1 MNELYDVLKTSKTS
15 DFLIREEQTES
26 REAFF
31 IGQKLD
37 MSRAKKVT
45 HTFLTVF
52 VDSEDGKFRGSA
64 EKEIHQGISREE
76 MKQEIDQALFA
87 AQFVQNPW
95 YPIAEPSDAPAND
108 GMPDA
113 SRDLTSELVKLVQ
126 AMQEIK
132 SEEDSRVNSY
142 EIFVNQ
148 KQTRIR
154 NSRGVDVTFSGFD
167 CEIEVV
173 TNSRKDDHEIEIY
186 KDLRFSD
193 KSAEKIIAEVRGMF
207 HTGRQ
212 RLNAVPTRQNEHAD
226 VLLSGDAVGRFFQ
239 YFAMHTNASY
249 QYMGVAKT
257 KIGEAITG
265 ADADPLNIRLVPTL
279 DGSAKNAPYDETGM
293 PVAERV
299 LFENGICRSYWG
311 SLQHAHYIGMKDT
324 TSMNNMVVEGGSKT
338 LDELR
343 SMPHIEITD
352 FSAFDMDA
360 VSGTCG
366 GEIRLAYESGG
377 TTSHPTT
384 SGSLSARYD
393 DVLKNLTFSKET
405 QQLNN
410 RVVPCAV
417 LLRDVTVAGE

>member
-1 MNELYDVLKTSKTS
+1 
-15 DFLIREEQTES
+15 
-26 REAFF
+26 
-31 IGQKLD
+31 
-37 MSRAKKVT
+37 
-45 HTFLTVF
+45 
-52 VDSEDGKFRGSA
+52 
-64 EKEIHQGISREE
+64 
-76 MKQEIDQALFA
+76 
-87 AQFVQNPW
+87 
-95 YPIAEPSDAPAND
+95 
-108 GMPDA
+108 
-113 SRDLTSELVKLVQ
+113 
-126 AMQEIK
+126 
-132 SEEDSRVNSY
+132 
-142 EIFVNQ
+142 
-148 KQTRIR
+148 
-154 NSRGVDVTFSGFD
+154 
-167 CEIEVV
+167 
-173 TNSRKDDHEIEIY
+173 
-186 KDLRFSD
+186 
-193 KSAEKIIAEVRGMF
+193 
-207 HTGRQ
+207 
-212 RLNAVPTRQNEHAD
+212 
-226 VLLSGDAVGRFFQ
+226 
-239 YFAMHTNASY
+239 MHTNASY
-249 QYMGVAKT
+249 QYMGVAKA
-257 KIGEAITG
+257 KIGESITG

-366 GEIRLAYESGG
+366 GEIRLAYESDG

-405 QQLNN
+405 QQFNN

>member
-1 MNELYDVLKTSKTS
+1 MNELYDVLKTSKAS

-95 YPIAEPSDAPAND
+95 YPVAEPSDAQASAD
-108 GMPDA
+108 TADA
-113 SRDLTSELVKLVQ
+113 SRDLTAELVKLVQ

-132 SEEDSRVNSY
+132 AEEDSRVNSY

-148 KQTRIR
+148 KQTHIR

-226 VLLSGDAVGRFFQ
+226 VLLTGNAVGSFFQ

-249 QYMGVAKT
+249 QYM
-257 KIGEAITG
+257 
-265 ADADPLNIRLVPTL
+265 
-279 DGSAKNAPYDETGM
+279 
-293 PVAERV
+293 V
-299 LFENGICRSYWG
+299 LPAS
-311 SLQHAHYIGMKDT
+311 SLEQVRRFDLSSFKVISN
-324 TSMNNMVVEGGSKT
+324 TSQCQ
-338 LDELR
+338 
-343 SMPHIEITD
+343 
-352 FSAFDMDA
+352 A
-360 VSGTCG
+360 VQ
-366 GEIRLAYESGG
+366 I
-377 TTSHPTT
+377 
-384 SGSLSARYD
+384 D
-393 DVLKNLTFSKET
+393 KET
-405 QQLNN
+405 YLLAMYDKGEVILSKKVKFESDRRGLFILRINANGWKVYASDPTQRENIL
-410 RVVPCAV
+410 VVAV
-417 LLRDVTVAGE
+417 NGEKKEVKLPDGELKGTVIQIGNEFQ

>member
-1 MNELYDVLKTSKTS
+1 
-15 DFLIREEQTES
+15 
-26 REAFF
+26 
-31 IGQKLD
+31 
-37 MSRAKKVT
+37 
-45 HTFLTVF
+45 
-52 VDSEDGKFRGSA
+52 
-64 EKEIHQGISREE
+64 
-76 MKQEIDQALFA
+76 
-87 AQFVQNPW
+87 
-95 YPIAEPSDAPAND
+95 
-108 GMPDA
+108 
-113 SRDLTSELVKLVQ
+113 
-126 AMQEIK
+126 
-132 SEEDSRVNSY
+132 
-142 EIFVNQ
+142 
-148 KQTRIR
+148 
-154 NSRGVDVTFSGFD
+154 
-167 CEIEVV
+167 
-173 TNSRKDDHEIEIY
+173 
-186 KDLRFSD
+186 
-193 KSAEKIIAEVRGMF
+193 
-207 HTGRQ
+207 
-212 RLNAVPTRQNEHAD
+212 
-226 VLLSGDAVGRFFQ
+226 
-239 YFAMHTNASY
+239 
-249 QYMGVAKT
+249 MGVAKA

-324 TSMNNMVVEGGSKT
+324 TSMNNMVVEGDSKT

-366 GEIRLAYESGG
+366 GEIRLAYESDG

-405 QQLNN
+405 QQINN

>member
-1 MNELYDVLKTSKTS
+1 MNELYDVLKAGKAS

-45 HTFLTVF
+45 HTFLTVY

-64 EKEIHQGISREE
+64 QKEIHQGASKEE

-95 YPIAEPSDAPAND
+95 YPVAEPAAADTETA
-108 GMPDA
+108 GT
-113 SRDLTSELVKLVQ
+113 SRDLTAELVKLVQ

-132 SEEDSRVNSY
+132 AEEDSRVNSY

-148 KQTRIR
+148 KLTHIR

-173 TNSRKDDHEIEIY
+173 TNSRKGDHEIEIY

-193 KSAEKIIAEVRGMF
+193 KSAEEIIAEVREMF

-226 VLLSGDAVGRFFQ
+226 VLLTGNAVGSFFH

-249 QYMGVAKT
+249 QYMGVAKA

-265 ADADPLNIRLVPTL
+265 ADADPLNIRLVPPL
-279 DGSAKNAPYDETGM
+279 AGSTKNAPYDENGV
-293 PVAERV
+293 PVTERV

-324 TSMNNMVVEGGSKT
+324 TSMNNMIVEGGSKT
-338 LDELR
+338 LEELR
-343 SMPHIEITD
+343 SVPHLEITD

-366 GEIRLAYESGG
+366 GEIRLAYESDG

-384 SGSLSARYD
+384 SGSLSARFD

-405 QQLNN
+405 RQINN

>member
-1 MNELYDVLKTSKTS
+1 MNELYDVLKTSKAS

-76 MKQEIDQALFA
+76 MQQEIDQALFA

-186 KDLRFSD
+186 RDLRFSD

-226 VLLSGDAVGRFFQ
+226 VLLSGDAVGSFFQ

-249 QYMGVAKT
+249 QYMGVAKA

-265 ADADPLNIRLVPTL
+265 ADADPPRADARRLCQKRAVRRNRYA
-279 DGSAKNAPYDETGM
+279 GSRA
-293 PVAERV
+293 
-299 LFENGICRSYWG
+299 RS
-311 SLQHAHYIGMKDT
+311 
-324 TSMNNMVVEGGSKT
+324 V
-338 LDELR
+338 
-343 SMPHIEITD
+343 
-352 FSAFDMDA
+352 
-360 VSGTCG
+360 
-366 GEIRLAYESGG
+366 
-377 TTSHPTT
+377 
-384 SGSLSARYD
+384 
-393 DVLKNLTFSKET
+393 
-405 QQLNN
+405 
-410 RVVPCAV
+410 
-417 LLRDVTVAGE
+417 

>member
-1 MNELYDVLKTSKTS
+1 MNELYDVLKTSKAS

-95 YPIAEPSDAPAND
+95 YPVAEPSDAQASAD
-108 GMPDA
+108 MADA
-113 SRDLTSELVKLVQ
+113 SRDLTAKLVKLVQ

-132 SEEDSRVNSY
+132 AEEDSRVNSY

-207 HTGRQ
+207 HTGHQ

-226 VLLSGDAVGRFFQ
+226 VLLTGNAVGSFFQ

-249 QYMGVAKT
+249 QYMGVAKA

-299 LFENGICRSYWG
+299 LFENGICRSYWCN
-311 SLQHAHYIGMKDT
+311 LI
-324 TSMNNMVVEGGSKT
+324 
-338 LDELR
+338 DELR

-366 GEIRLAYESGG
+366 GEIRLAYESDG

-405 QQLNN
+405 QQINN

>member
-1 MNELYDVLKTSKTS
+1 
-15 DFLIREEQTES
+15 
-26 REAFF
+26 
-31 IGQKLD
+31 
-37 MSRAKKVT
+37 
-45 HTFLTVF
+45 
-52 VDSEDGKFRGSA
+52 
-64 EKEIHQGISREE
+64 
-76 MKQEIDQALFA
+76 
-87 AQFVQNPW
+87 
-95 YPIAEPSDAPAND
+95 
-108 GMPDA
+108 
-113 SRDLTSELVKLVQ
+113 
-126 AMQEIK
+126 
-132 SEEDSRVNSY
+132 
-142 EIFVNQ
+142 
-148 KQTRIR
+148 
-154 NSRGVDVTFSGFD
+154 
-167 CEIEVV
+167 
-173 TNSRKDDHEIEIY
+173 
-186 KDLRFSD
+186 
-193 KSAEKIIAEVRGMF
+193 MF

-249 QYMGVAKT
+249 QYMGVAKA
-257 KIGEAITG
+257 KIGESITG

-366 GEIRLAYESGG
+366 SEIRLAYESDG

-405 QQLNN
+405 QQINN

>member
-1 MNELYDVLKTSKTS
+1 MNELYDVLKASKAS

-76 MKQEIDQALFA
+76 MQQEIDQALFA

-95 YPIAEPSDAPAND
+95 YPVAEPSDAQASAD
-108 GMPDA
+108 MADA
-113 SRDLTSELVKLVQ
+113 SRDLTAKLVKLVQ

-132 SEEDSRVNSY
+132 AEEDSRVNSY

-148 KQTRIR
+148 KQTHIR

-226 VLLSGDAVGRFFQ
+226 VLLTGNAVG
-239 YFAMHTNASY
+239 
-249 QYMGVAKT
+249 
-257 KIGEAITG
+257 
-265 ADADPLNIRLVPTL
+265 
-279 DGSAKNAPYDETGM
+279 KNAPYDETGM

-366 GEIRLAYESGG
+366 GEIRLAYEGDG

-405 QQLNN
+405 QQINN

>member
-1 MNELYDVLKTSKTS
+1 
-15 DFLIREEQTES
+15 
-26 REAFF
+26 
-31 IGQKLD
+31 
-37 MSRAKKVT
+37 
-45 HTFLTVF
+45 
-52 VDSEDGKFRGSA
+52 
-64 EKEIHQGISREE
+64 
-76 MKQEIDQALFA
+76 
-87 AQFVQNPW
+87 
-95 YPIAEPSDAPAND
+95 
-108 GMPDA
+108 
-113 SRDLTSELVKLVQ
+113 
-126 AMQEIK
+126 MQEIK
-132 SEEDSRVNSY
+132 AEEDSRVNSY

-148 KQTRIR
+148 KQTHIR

-226 VLLSGDAVGRFFQ
+226 VLLTGNAVGSFFQ
-239 YFAMHTNASY
+239 YFAIAY
-249 QYMGVAKT
+249 QRFLSVYGRCKSKNRRSHHRRRCRSA
-257 KIGEAITG
+257 EYPPR
-265 ADADPLNIRLVPTL
+265 ADARR
-279 DGSAKNAPYDETGM
+279 SAKNAPYDETGM

-311 SLQHAHYIGMKDT
+311 SLQHAHYIGMKNT

-366 GEIRLAYESGG
+366 GEIRLAYESDG

-405 QQLNN
+405 QQINN